1 MYFGTGLLP
10 EQEIKSREGW
20 QDIAAIKNDKVLGAV
35 SDELT
40 IPSVRLVKGAQT
52 LYDFIHGN

>member
-1 MYFGTGLLP
+1 
-10 EQEIKSREGW
+10 
-20 QDIAAIKNDKVLGAV
+20 VLGAV